1 MLWIRGL
8 IFTALVPFVV
18 GVWIPAIVDP
28 LRRTQGGPWNAGWA
42 LVAVGAATYG
52 LCLIRFLA
60 SGGTPAPFFARALR
74 ALIGEEPRAL
84 VQGWLY
90 RVTRN
95 PMYVGV
101 LSVVFGQ
108 AIVCASRPI
117 AVYGAT
123 LWLFFHLAV
132 VLLEEPHLRELH
144 GASYEDYC
152 RRVPR
157 WLLAVG

>member
-8 IFTALVPFVV
+8 IFTALVPLVV

-28 LRRTQGGPWNAGWA
+28 LRRSRGGAWDAGWA
-42 LVAVGAATYG
+42 LIAAGTAMYA
-52 LCLIRFLA
+52 LSLVRFLA
-60 SGGTPAPFFARALR
+60 SGGTPAIFFTRALR
-74 ALIGEEPRAL
+74 ALIGEEPHAL

-108 AIVCASRPI
+108 AIVFVSQPI
-117 AVYGAT
+117 AVYGAA
-123 LWLFFHLAV
+123 LWLFFHVTV

-144 GASYEDYC
+144 GASYDEYC

-157 WLLAVG
+157 WLLAL

>member
-18 GVWIPAIVDP
+18 GAWIPATVDP
-28 LRRTQGGPWNAGWA
+28 FRRLQHGPWDAGWV
-42 LVAVGAATYG
+42 LVGVGASMYVVS
-52 LCLIRFLA
+52 LIRFLA
-60 SGGTPAPFFARALR
+60 SGGTPAIFFARALR
-74 ALIGEEPRAL
+74 VLIGEEPQRL

-101 LSVVFGQ
+101 LSVIFGQ
-108 AIVCASRPI
+108 AIVFASRPI
-117 AVYGAT
+117 AVYGAV
-123 LWLFFHLAV
+123 LWLFFHLTV

-144 GASYEDYC
+144 GASYDEYC

-157 WLLAVG
+157 WLVAL

>member
-8 IFTALVPFVV
+8 IFTALVPLVI

-28 LRRTQGGPWNAGWA
+28 LRRARGGAWDAGWA
-42 LVAVGAATYG
+42 LIAAGTAMYA
-52 LCLIRFLA
+52 LSLVRFLS
-60 SGGTPAPFFARALR
+60 SGGTPAIFFTRALR
-74 ALIGEEPRAL
+74 ALIGEEPHAL

-108 AIVCASRPI
+108 AIVFVSQPI
-117 AVYGAT
+117 AVYGAA
-123 LWLFFHLAV
+123 LWLFFHVTV

-144 GASYEDYC
+144 GASYDEYC

-157 WLLAVG
+157 WLVTL